1 MNLAN
6 AITLAR
12 LPLLVVIVVIFFVG
26 DAAWRLA
33 AVPLVLLLIAM
44 DAIDGIVA
52 RQRDEVTLLGSVLDI
67 AADRAVEI
75 ILWVMYANLG
85 LISWIIPVT
94 VIIRGALTDSI
105 REAGYQRGTSAFGA
119 MRTGLGKW
127 IVAGRPMRAA
137 YGMVKALAFVLLAG
151 TLALQSL
158 GSPWADPVWTLGVV
172 AGWIAFVFCIVRGV
186 PVIVEAFA
194 ADHTPRAKRSA
205 GASHPEKAAAEHSP
219 MESSLPPA
227 PRVEAGLIE
236 SGRIEKV

>member
-6 AITLAR
+6 TITLAR
-12 LPLLVVIVVIFFVG
+12 LPLLVLIVIIFFVG
-26 DAAWRLA
+26 NAAWRLA
-33 AVPLVLLLIAM
+33 AVPLVLLLIVM

-85 LISWIIPVT
+85 LISWAIPVT

-105 REAGYQRGTSAFGA
+105 REAGYARGDSAFGA
-119 MRTGLGKW
+119 LRTDWGRW

-137 YGMVKALAFVLLAG
+137 YGLVKAVAFMLLAG

-158 GSPWADPVWTLGVV
+158 HSPWVNIVWGLGIITSWV
-172 AGWIAFVFCIVRGV
+172 ALVFCIVRGI
-186 PVIVEAFA
+186 PVVVEAFA
-194 ADHTPRAKRSA
+194 ASPRPAKSTAQRK
-205 GASHPEKAAAEHSP
+205 EQI
-219 MESSLPPA
+219 L
-227 PRVEAGLIE
+227 
-236 SGRIEKV
+236 

>member
-12 LPLLVVIVVIFFVG
+12 LPLLVLIVIIFFVG
-26 DAAWRLA
+26 NAAWRVL

-44 DAIDGIVA
+44 DAVDGIVA
-52 RQRDEVTLLGSVLDI
+52 RQRQEVTLLGSVLDI

-85 LISWIIPVT
+85 LISWAIPVT

-105 REAGYQRGTSAFGA
+105 REAGYARGDSAFGA
-119 MRTGLGKW
+119 LRTDWGRW

-137 YGMVKALAFVLLAG
+137 YGLVKALAFMLLAG

-158 GSPWADPVWTLGVV
+158 NSPWVNLVWGLGVIASWV
-172 AGWIAFVFCIVRGV
+172 ALVFCIVRGV
-186 PVIVEAFA
+186 PVVVEAFA
-194 ADHTPRAKRSA
+194 ANPQAAKPSA
-205 GASHPEKAAAEHSP
+205 QRKEPI
-219 MESSLPPA
+219 L
-227 PRVEAGLIE
+227 
-236 SGRIEKV
+236 

>member
-12 LPLLVVIVVIFFVG
+12 LPLLVVIVIIFFVG

-33 AVPLVLLLIAM
+33 AVPLVMLLIVM

-105 REAGYQRGTSAFGA
+105 REAGYQRGASAFA
-119 MRTGLGKW
+119 SMRTSWGKW

-137 YGMVKALAFVLLAG
+137 YGLIKALAFVLLAS
-151 TLALQSL
+151 TLALQSV
-158 GSPWADPVWTLGVV
+158 GSSWAEPVWALGIVTS
-172 AGWIAFVFCIVRGV
+172 WIALAFCIVRGI
-186 PVIVEAFA
+186 PVIVEAF
-194 ADHTPRAKRSA
+194 TPGANTPATCDREKGSLEPTPLEKSLLEKNHAKNHA
-205 GASHPEKAAAEHSP
+205 EKA
-219 MESSLPPA
+219 
-227 PRVEAGLIE
+227 
-236 SGRIEKV
+236 

>member
-12 LPLLVVIVVIFFVG
+12 LPLLAVIVVIFFVG
-26 DAAWRLA
+26 SAAWRLA
-33 AVPLVLLLIAM
+33 SVPLVLLLIVM
-44 DAIDGIVA
+44 DAVDGIVA

-105 REAGYQRGTSAFGA
+105 REAGYQRGTSAFA
-119 MRTGLGKW
+119 SMRTSWGKW

-137 YGMVKALAFVLLAG
+137 YGLIKALSFVLLAA
-151 TLALQSL
+151 TLALQSF
-158 GSPWADPVWTLGVV
+158 GSAWADPIWMLGVITS
-172 AGWIAFVFCIVRGV
+172 WIALVFCIVRGI
-186 PVIVEAFA
+186 PVIVEAFTA
-194 ADHTPRAKRSA
+194 NGGGSEKVRAEQNRA
-205 GASHPEKAAAEHSP
+205 EPNQVEKA
-219 MESSLPPA
+219 
-227 PRVEAGLIE
+227 
-236 SGRIEKV
+236 

>member
-6 AITLAR
+6 TITLAR
-12 LPLLVVIVVIFFVG
+12 LPLLVVIVIIFFVG

-33 AVPLVLLLIAM
+33 SVPLVLLLIVM

-105 REAGYQRGTSAFGA
+105 REAGYARGQSAFGSL
-119 MRTGLGKW
+119 RTDWGRW

-137 YGMVKALAFVLLAG
+137 YGLVKALSFVLLAA
-151 TLALQSL
+151 TLALQSAQ
-158 GSPWADPVWTLGVV
+158 SPWVDPVWALGVASSWV
-172 AGWIAFVFCIVRGV
+172 ALVFCIVRGV
-186 PVIVEAFA
+186 PVVVEAFTGPA
-194 ADHTPRAKRSA
+194 VKPVVPRK
-205 GASHPEKAAAEHSP
+205 
-219 MESSLPPA
+219 PP
-227 PRVEAGLIE
+227 VL
-236 SGRIEKV
+236 